1 MIVRKV
7 VSLTGV
13 ANVVVVTLGLIA
25 LSLMHG
31 PAAPPRGGVP
41 HTEALKKPEQ
51 SQEAP
56 PQPVLPGFALPA
68 PVKATEESARK
79 AKANEVGLVP
89 VLMYHRIR
97 WDRSASIDRTPKQL
111 RVELER
117 LARAGYVPVTAAE
130 FVEGRMDV
138 AAGAHPVVLT
148 FDDGNPSHFALGADG
163 LPAKDTAVEIILA
176 VAKKYSSFR
185 PVATFYV
192 NREPF
197 GLKGTDAQK
206 AGVRW
211 LMDHGFEVANHTYAH
226 KDLRSLSNKKV
237 SEQIVRGE
245 RLLRQL
251 GVEDFSTFALP
262 FGSRPRK
269 GSLGRGGSWD
279 GDEYRYEGVF
289 LAGAEPSKSPFAKGY
304 DARQIQRIQSNGLAG
319 DCRKWCSTYWL
330 KWLDE
335 HPGERYTADGDPETL
350 SVPRQL
356 RAKVA
361 SKRGKKVIYY

>member
-1 MIVRKV
+1 MRKV
-7 VSLTGV
+7 VSITGV
-13 ANVVVVTLGLIA
+13 ANVVVVTLGLIV

-31 PAAPPRGGVP
+31 PASSPRTPAPHAEAQKKVEQAPPP
-41 HTEALKKPEQ
+41 PAKP
-51 SQEAP
+51 A
-56 PQPVLPGFALPA
+56 LPGFALPA
-68 PVKATEESARK
+68 PVQATEESAR
-79 AKANEVGLVP
+79 AAGANELGLVP

-130 FVEGRMDV
+130 FVEGKMDV

-148 FDDGNPSHFALGADG
+148 FDDGNPSHFALDADG
-163 LPAKDTAVEIILA
+163 HPMKDTAVAVIFD
-176 VAKKYSSFR
+176 VAKKFPSFR

-197 GLKGTDAQK
+197 GLKGEDAQK

-211 LMDHGFEVANHTYAH
+211 LLEHGFEVANHTWAH
-226 KDLRSLSNKKV
+226 PDLRRLSNKKV

-245 RLLRQL
+245 RLLKKL
-251 GVEDFSTFALP
+251 GVADFSTFALP

-279 GDEYRYEGVF
+279 GTKYKYEGVF

-304 DARQIQRIQSNGLAG
+304 DPREIQRIQANGLAG
-319 DCRKWCSTYWL
+319 DCRRWCSTYWL
-330 KWLDE
+330 KWLDD
-335 HPGERYTADGDPETL
+335 HPGERYTADGDPESL
-350 SVPRQL
+350 SAPRQL
-356 RAKVA
+356 RANVA

>member
-1 MIVRKV
+1 MRKV
-7 VSLTGV
+7 VSITGV

-25 LSLMHG
+25 LSLMRG
-31 PAAPPRGGVP
+31 PVSPPRTPVP
-41 HTEALKKPEQ
+41 HSEAQKKAEQ
-51 SQEAP
+51 EP
-56 PQPVLPGFALPA
+56 PPPAKPALPGFALPA
-68 PVKATEESARK
+68 PVQATEESAR
-79 AKANEVGLVP
+79 AAGANELGLVP

-130 FVEGRMDV
+130 FVEGRMDI

-148 FDDGNPSHFALGADG
+148 FDDGNPSHFALDAEGR
-163 LPAKDTAVEIILA
+163 PMKDTAVAVIFD
-176 VAKKYSSFR
+176 VAKKFPSFR

-197 GLKGTDAQK
+197 GLKGEQAQK

-211 LMDHGFEVANHTYAH
+211 LLDHGFEVANHTWSH
-226 KDLRSLSNKKV
+226 QDLRSLSNKKV

-245 RLLRQL
+245 RLLKKL
-251 GVEDFSTFALP
+251 GVTDFATFALP

-279 GDEYRYEGVF
+279 GAEYRYEGVF

-304 DARQIQRIQSNGLAG
+304 DPREIQRIQANGLAG

-330 KWLDE
+330 KWLDD
-335 HPGERYTADGDPETL
+335 HPGERYTADGDPGSL
-350 SVPRQL
+350 SAPRQHRSKL
-356 RAKVA
+356 A